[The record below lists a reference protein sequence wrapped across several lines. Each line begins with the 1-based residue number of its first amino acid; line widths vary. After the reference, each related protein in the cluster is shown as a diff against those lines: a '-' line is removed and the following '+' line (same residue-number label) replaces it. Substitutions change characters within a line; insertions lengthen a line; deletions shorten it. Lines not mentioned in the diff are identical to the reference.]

1 MLGWIVDRT
10 AKHDRN
16 QVLLVDEY
24 LNNLWYTHAMG
35 YAFSGK
41 RIWALNLGQDKEKYA
56 NTEHRERLILETT
69 TVDITNTQ
77 YMERAE
83 PWRQQLRLPVIGRAV
98 EEVRGE

>member
-69 TVDITNTQ
+69 QWILQTHNIWKGQNHEDSS
-77 YMERAE
+77 
-83 PWRQQLRLPVIGRAV
+83 
-98 EEVRGE
+98 